1 MKEYLK
7 WKMTGSFQNCT
18 YYLHHPMFI
27 ISIYTKFSQFVNIKL
42 VRSTF
47 SCIPI
52 IPMDRI
58 ALYII
63 TNCNGLQILNKL
75 EPIRK
80 VTRVN

>member
-18 YYLHHPMFI
+18 YYLHHPMFT
-27 ISIYTKFSQFVNIKL
+27 ISINTKFSQFVNIKL
-42 VRSTF
+42 VRSTS
-47 SCIPI
+47 SCILT
-52 IPMDRI
+52 IPKDRI
-58 ALYII
+58 ALYIS
-63 TNCNGLQILNKL
+63 TNGNGLQIQKKL